1 MTTVAKSK
9 TKQRRAGADEPPR
22 IFHIYNR
29 NTPQTALCGDVFKN
43 GKYRLGDSKT
53 YLPRSGYEFCPLCVL
68 EMQLSQGLER
78 RTDQRL
84 HGTAGTQCARKTL
97 CGAEAMNPGELDY
110 QRLRQLVKSLEKD
123 VQRERDLR
131 LLLEKRC
138 RMYAALINRLTK
150 RR

>member
-68 EMQLSQGLER
+68 EMQLSQGWNDAQISDFMERLER
-78 RTDQRL
+78 N
-84 HGTAGTQCARKTL
+84 A
-97 CGAEAMNPGELDY
+97 
-110 QRLRQLVKSLEKD
+110 LVKRYVGLK
-123 VQRERDLR
+123 Q
-131 LLLEKRC
+131 
-138 RMYAALINRLTK
+138 
-150 RR
+150 